1 MKTKLKAAIYLGAG
15 SLFFASPT
23 FASVQ
28 TGADDAKPS
37 SAPSNLFGSTG
48 IFHTIANVLIFLVG
62 AVAVIM
68 LIIGGFRYVVSQGD
82 AGSVKQAK
90 DTILYAII
98 GIVVAIIAFAVVS
111 FIANQFK

>member
-1 MKTKLKAAIYLGAG
+1 MKTKLKTLLYSSAG
-15 SLFFASPT
+15 LLFFAPAA

-28 TGADDAKPS
+28 SGADNAKPA
-37 SAPSNLFGSTG
+37 SAPQDLFGSTG
-48 IFHTIANVLIFLVG
+48 VFHTIANVLIFLVG

-111 FIANQFK
+111 FIGKQFS